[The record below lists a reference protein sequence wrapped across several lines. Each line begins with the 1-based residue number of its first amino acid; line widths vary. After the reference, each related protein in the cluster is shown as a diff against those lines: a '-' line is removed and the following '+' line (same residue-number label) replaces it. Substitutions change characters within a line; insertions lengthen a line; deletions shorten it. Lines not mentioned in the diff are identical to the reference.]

1 MSGRDQMKVLTIIGS
16 PRKNGNSYK
25 AAREVEDR
33 MKQLGSVEFEYLFLK
48 DADLKMCSGCF
59 NCVSKG
65 EELCPLK
72 DDRGEIES
80 KMLGSDGIIF
90 VTPVYCENV
99 SGLMKNFIDR
109 FSFVFHRPRFFD
121 QKAMVLATSAGGGL
135 KDTLDYLKK
144 LQIWGFGTPVELSVI
159 TPPWPQSD
167 ALQEKNKKSMNK
179 AAEEFYQKLHQGRPS
194 PNFMQYMHFRFLKE
208 TSKLGYLPADL
219 EFYKDKG
226 EYFYTTKISPLKKIF
241 APVIMK
247 FAFFMMRY
255 MEPKES

>member
-1 MSGRDQMKVLTIIGS
+1 MKVLAIMGS
-16 PRKNGNSYK
+16 PKKKGNTYKVTRK
-25 AAREVEDR
+25 VEEI

-59 NCVSKG
+59 NCVKKG
-65 EELCPLK
+65 EELCPIQ
-72 DDRGEIES
+72 DSRAEIEN
-80 KMLGSDGIIF
+80 KMFEADGVILAS
-90 VTPVYCENV
+90 PVYCENV

-121 QKAMVLATSAGGGL
+121 QKLMVLATSAGGGL
-135 KDTLDYLKK
+135 KETLDYIKK

-167 ALQEKNKKSMNK
+167 ALQEKNAKNINN
-179 AAEEFYQKLHQGRPS
+179 AAEEFYQKLQEGRQP

-226 EYFYTTKISPLKKIF
+226 EFFYDTKISPLKKIF
-241 APVIMK
+241 APVVMK
-247 FAFFMMRY
+247 FAFFMMRD
-255 MEPKES
+255 MEPKK

>member
-1 MSGRDQMKVLTIIGS
+1 MKVLAIMGS
-16 PRKNGNSYK
+16 PKKKGNTYKVTRK
-25 AAREVEDR
+25 VEER

-59 NCVSKG
+59 NCVKKG
-65 EELCPLK
+65 EELCPIQ
-72 DDRGEIES
+72 DSRAEIEN
-80 KMLGSDGIIF
+80 KMFEADGVILAS
-90 VTPVYCENV
+90 PVYCENV

-121 QKAMVLATSAGGGL
+121 QKLMVLATSAGGGL
-135 KDTLDYLKK
+135 KETLDYIKK

-167 ALQEKNKKSMNK
+167 ALQEKNAKNINN
-179 AAEEFYQKLHQGRPS
+179 AAEEFYQKLQEGRQP

-226 EYFYTTKISPLKKIF
+226 EFFYDTKISPLKKIF
-241 APVIMK
+241 APVVMK
-247 FAFFMMRY
+247 FAFFMMRD
-255 MEPKES
+255 MEPKK